1 MTTGPQLFRINN
13 ESRESHRVKEVDF
26 VTHIGELRN
35 RLREN
40 PDVLSS
46 VSVEGEA
53 LNESFASEIAAR
65 LTTMIESITP
75 IVDEFED
82 ENNEEDA

>member
-1 MTTGPQLFRINN
+1 MTTSPQLFRINN

-26 VTHIGELRN
+26 ATHIGELRN

-46 VSVEGEA
+46 VSVESEA